1 MNTNKQLNKGN
12 KMKKVIGALIALTIV
27 SAAVMTKANAVTCYS
42 YPISNTMSKIVCN

>member
-27 SAAVMTKANAVTCYS
+27 SAAVMTKANALTCYS
-42 YPISNTMSKIVCN
+42 YPVSYTMSKIVCN